1 MKILLILIL
10 IHACSHKPYSKTQE
24 IIDLVHKNSIAKVK
38 NVELVKNSGVDDQS
52 DEFYKK
58 FLKEIGGAHSVYIP
72 KSLAVD
78 GISGA
83 RFNCKK
89 TLSSIKGHTLNNI
102 GIVRVPA
109 LFNFES
115 TSTCSKEYV
124 AQLTKVIH
132 NLDKINVNGW
142 VIDLRFN
149 NGGNMY
155 PMLAGLS
162 PLLPKGVLGY
172 FINKKNKKIGWKHD
186 NGKIFLGSEKV
197 VQNSNHFKLKSKKR
211 IAILAGSWTG
221 SSGEFV
227 LVSFLKSKDVKF
239 FGEPTYGFT
248 TGNEIFKLK
257 DGSMVALTT
266 TFAAD
271 KEGKS
276 IRGKIKPDQTID
288 LKKKVRLIVNEIINS
303 SYFSKFP

>member
-1 MKILLILIL
+1 MVVHIRSTQRRKKLLT
-10 IHACSHKPYSKTQE
+10 SFK
-24 IIDLVHKNSIAKVK
+24 KNSIAKVK
-38 NVELVKNSGVDDQS
+38 SIELVKYSGVDDQS

-162 PLLPKGVLGY
+162 PLLPKGLIGY
-172 FINKKNKKIGWKHD
+172 FINKKKK
-186 NGKIFLGSEKV
+186 NRME
-197 VQNSNHFKLKSKKR
+197 
-211 IAILAGSWTG
+211 T
-221 SSGEFV
+221 
-227 LVSFLKSKDVKF
+227 
-239 FGEPTYGFT
+239 
-248 TGNEIFKLK
+248 
-257 DGSMVALTT
+257 
-266 TFAAD
+266 
-271 KEGKS
+271 
-276 IRGKIKPDQTID
+276 
-288 LKKKVRLIVNEIINS
+288 
-303 SYFSKFP
+303 